1 MRKVILQL
9 AVSLDSFIEGPN
21 GEYDWCLTDQD
32 YGMSDFFKQIDTI
45 FLGRKS
51 YDMMKD
57 MPVDP
62 NDPFMAQFA
71 GVSQYVFSNTLTEL
85 GEAGPYQ
92 LVSGDTVAWTK
103 AYKQTP
109 GKDIWLFGGA
119 SLTTAFMENHLV
131 DELALAVH
139 PILLGNG
146 KPLFQGIKE
155 RIKLELISTKE
166 YSSGLVMMRYKV
178 D

>member
-9 AVSLDSFIEGPN
+9 AVSLDSFIEGPK
-21 GEYDWCLTDQD
+21 GEYDWCLTDQV
-32 YGMSDFFKQIDTI
+32 YGMSDFFKQVDTI
-45 FLGRKS
+45 FLARKS

-57 MPVDP
+57 MPVDH

-85 GEAGPYQ
+85 SGTGSYQ
-92 LVSGDTVAWTK
+92 LVSGDIIPWTK
-103 AYKQTP
+103 DYKKTP

-119 SLTTAFMENHLV
+119 GLTTTFMEHRLV

-139 PILLGNG
+139 PVLLGSG
-146 KPLFQGIKE
+146 KPLFQNLTG
-155 RIKLELISTKE
+155 RIKLKLLSTNE
-166 YSSGLVMMRYKV
+166 YDAGLVRMKSGV
-178 D
+178 K